1 MTTLD
6 DVLDAHRRDLRA
18 VREDLLEAQE
28 KSAQQTLA
36 AHMRALK
43 LREEDAAR
51 AEDFR
56 VETRARLERI
66 EADQRRALTL
76 LERAVEIPAAPGWF
90 GRVVERV
97 GAALALRP
105 ASARLLVAV
114 VLTATLVSG
123 LSSLLSACT
132 VAGALHTRAPAALD
146 PTPLGGLYP

>member
-28 KSAQQTLA
+28 KAAQQTLA

-76 LERAVEIPAAPGWF
+76 LERAVEIPASPGPV
-90 GRVVERV
+90 GRLVERV
-97 GAALALRP
+97 GAWLGMRP
-105 ASARLLVAV
+105 AAARQV
-114 VLTATLVSG
+114 VLIALLTTLAAG
-123 LSSLLSACT
+123 LGALLSACT